1 MKKLSLFLLVS
12 VFALCGCGD
21 ENDEVKN
28 DDGKKE
34 DEIKKDDEEKD
45 DEKTYVLS
53 LPEYDAETFY
63 VGDIENPDDS
73 WDGQYGSNY
82 IKNVLTDNNKIFEFD
97 CLSVRYSPE
106 APFGFGADSFAFT
119 NCTSGNYSAVTKKG
133 VTNKTYIVAGASG
146 YEDVAIRFK
155 DGNDSKSTKA
165 YQVKGL
171 YITNSV
177 YAYDSMKDGAGYYGE
192 AEIFGND
199 DSFKLTI
206 YNMDKTKKVESYLA
220 EGTNLL
226 ATWQWV
232 DLTALGETSG
242 LKFELTTTKVN
253 DGGPLTPTYFCLD
266 GITLIEK

>member
-12 VFALCGCGD
+12 VFALCGCSD
-21 ENDEVKN
+21 DDEV
-28 DDGKKE
+28 
-34 DEIKKDDEEKD
+34 
-45 DEKTYVLS
+45 KTYVLS

-73 WDGQYGSNY
+73 WNDQYGSNY
-82 IKNVLTDNNKIFEFD
+82 IKNLLTDNNKIFEFD
-97 CLSVRYSPE
+97 CLSVRYSSE
-106 APFGFGADSFAFT
+106 MPFGFGSDSFAFT

-155 DGNDSKSTKA
+155 DSNDSKNTKA

-171 YITNSV
+171 YITNSAF
-177 YAYDSMKDGAGYYGE
+177 AYGSMKNGTEYAHNQGKEDK
-192 AEIFGND
+192 FGND
-199 DSFKLTI
+199 DSFKLII

-226 ATWQWV
+226 NTWQWI

-242 LKFELTTTKVN
+242 LKFELTTTKTD